1 LKDSIKSKS
10 SKDDISDKFTELETR
25 LKKQI
30 EDSVIF
36 YTSKELSDVKRTL
49 RLQEKMIGELQG
61 QIQQLLQMLKH

>member
-1 LKDSIKSKS
+1 MKDSIKSKS
-10 SKDDISDKFTELETR
+10 SKDDISDKFTELEAR

-49 RLQEKMIGELQG
+49 RLQENMIGELQG
-61 QIQQLLQMLKH
+61 QIQQLLQMLKQ